1 MTRHRLDCPRLVLAV
16 AVSLAIA
23 RAQFVYY
30 DFNGTTGLVLN
41 GDAATSSC
49 ARVARNEYSDRTGT
63 ADVREASLESVFHQ
77 RLEQAVT
84 ETTETENPSTSARIA
99 VESAATGHRDTFVQ
113 SDTARCAVRLRL
125 TASQPRQLSSVWY
138 AEELPVLQGFETR
151 FTFQISDQSRRCL
164 DVVDENFAVRHHRSC
179 FVHGGDGFA
188 FVVHSHPNKTATIGP
203 SDPPTARL
211 GKRPQSQMGYAGV
224 ANSLA
229 IEFDTWF
236 NGEHPDT
243 FYDHVAIYSRGV
255 DANDLLTSARLS
267 TTALHDLADGRVH
280 AVKIRYYNELRYEY
294 VPFLSATPSLTPF
307 LKDVSE
313 GRRMGTLLVFLD
325 DGIDRDEPTL
335 AIPLNL
341 AATLRLAADQAYV
354 GFTASTGDAWQK
366 HDILGWYYCTQPP
379 CLDQY
384 GTERTF
390 DFDYN
395 QQSMLSTASH
405 QQSLYPLYI
414 FPDSTPWVK
423 RQAYFSAGQQIG
435 LAS

>member
-1 MTRHRLDCPRLVLAV
+1 MIRRR
-16 AVSLAIA
+16 LAIA
-23 RAQFVYY
+23 LLLSIAAAAHGQFVYY
-30 DFNGTTGLVLN
+30 DFNATTGLVLN

-49 ARVARNEYSDRTGT
+49 ARVPRNEYSDRTGVD
-63 ADVREASLESVFHQ
+63 DVREASLESVFHQ
-77 RLEQAVT
+77 RLEQTAT
-84 ETTETENPSTSARIA
+84 ETTETENPATSPRIA
-99 VESAATGHRDTFVQ
+99 VESAVTGHRDAFVQ
-113 SDTARCAVRLRL
+113 SETARCAVRLRL

-164 DVVDENFAVRHHRSC
+164 DVVDENFAVRHYRSC

-188 FVVHSHPNKTATIGP
+188 FVLHSHANKTATIGP
-203 SDPPTARL
+203 SDAPTARL
-211 GKRPQSQMGYAGV
+211 GRRPKSQMGFEGI

-255 DANDLLTSARLS
+255 DANDLLSSARLS
-267 TTALHDLADGRVH
+267 TTALHELADGRIH

-294 VPFLSATPSLTPF
+294 APFFSAAASNLAPF

-313 GRRMGTLLVFLD
+313 GRRVGTLLVFLD

-335 AIPLNL
+335 AIPINL
-341 AATLRLAADQAYV
+341 AATLRLAGDQAFV
-354 GFTASTGDAWQK
+354 GFTASTGSAWQK

-395 QQSMLSTASH
+395 QQSLLSTASH
-405 QQSLYPLYI
+405 GQSLYPLYI

-423 RQAYFSAGQQIG
+423 RQSYFASTQQVG
-435 LAS
+435 LATT